1 MIILICFIKTI
12 NCFLVIHAGYEGDE
26 IVEKIQNLRQ
36 IIRAKAISNPEIMLY
51 CCLTQAPTAKIG
63 RCITHDQLRLGS
75 FLLGTSSLV
84 KVDTLHLKQ
93 YWTKMLL
100 RKKRQQHHYKSIGG
114 ICLDFKVCPTFTQSL
129 CLTCYIDI
137 RILLDFKSVYQ
148 YLLYNC
154 ISYIFK
160 VILVFALISCLSNS
174 SYQPPLVLI
183 VNEQEIVKIIP

>member
-12 NCFLVIHAGYEGDE
+12 NCFLVIHA
-26 IVEKIQNLRQ
+26 KIQNLRQ
-36 IIRAKAISNPEIMLY
+36 IIRAKAISNYNPEIMLY

-93 YWTKMLL
+93 YLTKMLL

-174 SYQPPLVLI
+174 SYQPPLVFI
-183 VNEQEIVKIIP
+183 VNEQEIEKKKTVLN